1 MKTKLAQSM
10 KRIFK
15 VLGVIAI
22 TASLNSCLKNSAKPI
37 LQVPDTPSSQIGT
50 NNGTA
55 NPIVPGTNSGSNGSD
70 LDIQPL
76 PGQNQTQP
84 PITPINPITPI
95 DPQGSNNS
103 SLSNWDGL
111 SHDIGSGLTIE

>member
-15 VLGVIAI
+15 ILGVIAI

-37 LQVPDTPSSQIGT
+37 LQVPETPSSEIGT
-50 NNGTA
+50 NDGTF
-55 NPIVPGTNSGSNGSD
+55 NPIVPGTNNGSNGTD
-70 LDIQPL
+70 LEVQPL
-76 PGQNQTQP
+76 PGQNGTQP
-84 PITPINPITPI
+84 PMTPINPIVPG
-95 DPQGSNNS
+95 DSNNNS

-111 SHDIGSGLTIE
+111 SHDIGNGLTIE